1 MIKSLRIKFVLI
13 NMTIIT
19 VMLYSI
25 LGLIWFF
32 TKQNLENESIGMM
45 KSVAIEPFA
54 LGQPDSADDNVR
66 LPYFVLRLGPMG
78 EFVTAHSGYYDL
90 NNDEFLNEI
99 TKSVLSSPR
108 HLGTLPEYNL
118 RYYRLDNPLSPCIV
132 FADMSSEKA
141 TLHSLLITCI
151 VIGTVGFAVFLGLSI
166 LLSHRV
172 TAPVEEAFKKQR
184 QFIADASHEL
194 KTPLTV
200 VLTNTELMQNG
211 VSDDGHLLEA
221 THAMS
226 LRMKKLISQMLELA
240 KTEYDYVPAQSDR
253 MNENVDLSDTVSE
266 SALTF
271 ETVFFEK
278 GLTLDTQAEENIFV
292 TGNRQMF
299 TELIDILLDNACKY
313 SKNGGTTW
321 LTLKRSDK
329 NHCLLRVANEG
340 APIDACDLKNLFT
353 RFYRADH
360 TGGSVSGSGLGL
372 SIASN
377 IVKLHHGKIKAE
389 SLDGVNS
396 FTVRLECRTTPSK

>member
-1 MIKSLRIKFVLI
+1 
-13 NMTIIT
+13 MTIIT
-19 VMLYSI
+19 VMLCSI
-25 LGLIWFF
+25 LGLICFF
-32 TKQNLENESIGMM
+32 TKQNLENESISMM

-54 LGQPDSADDNVR
+54 LGQPDSADDNIR
-66 LPYFVLRLGPMG
+66 LPYFVLRLSPMG
-78 EFVTAHSGYYDL
+78 EFVAAHSGYYDL

-166 LLSHRV
+166 LLSRRV

-200 VLTNTELMQNG
+200 VLTNTELMQNA

-240 KTEYDYVPAQSDR
+240 KTEYDYVPVRSSHV
-253 MNENVDLSDTVSE
+253 NENVDLSDTVSE

-278 GLTLDTQAEENIFV
+278 GLSLDTQAEENIFV
-292 TGNRQMF
+292 TGNRQML
-299 TELIDILLDNACKY
+299 TELIEILLDNACKY
-313 SKNGGTTW
+313 SKDGGTTW

-329 NHCLLRVANEG
+329 NHCLLCVANEG
-340 APIDACDLKNLFT
+340 APIDDCDLKNLFT

-360 TGGSVSGSGLGL
+360 TGSSVSGSGLGL

-389 SLDGVNS
+389 SSDGVNS
-396 FTVRLECRTTPSK
+396 FTVRLECHTAPSK